1 MASNMWAQQP
11 MLTQNNRSACHKSS
25 GISEE
30 QFNSPRL
37 QHVGR
42 ARCETP
48 PPAPRRAKPPPLL
61 MALAKNDLVKV
72 CSCLKEDANAAT
84 DPFWDHDVEPP
95 LCAAVRLRCDARIIK
110 ALLDSDANPEAVDS
124 HGQTPLQIG
133 ASLGSSTPEP
143 DLYAHAFLT
152 LFPPFAAR
160 TQDQLRH
167 IQGTAEARVE
177 PDAFALSAMPSGVIA
192 ATKQNDAN

>member
-1 MASNMWAQQP
+1 
-11 MLTQNNRSACHKSS
+11 
-25 GISEE
+25 
-30 QFNSPRL
+30 
-37 QHVGR
+37 
-42 ARCETP
+42 
-48 PPAPRRAKPPPLL
+48 

-124 HGQTPLQIG
+124 HGQTPLQIQ

-143 DLYAHAFLT
+143 DWFGWFMQMFPT
-152 LFPPFAAR
+152 LLPPFVSG
-160 TQDQLRH
+160 TQDQLGH

-177 PDAFALSAMPSGVIA
+177 PDAFALSTMPSGVIA